1 MDQVLCSSFWGSRQY
16 KGSTLAPESN
26 CWLGRW
32 PQGLSLRE
40 VSYAHCFSTRRGTSP
55 LSWSLLSISLEFS
68 HGKLRTF
75 FLTLCHSR
83 LRKCKPLLL
92 ADWARYWHQRNLDE
106 IRWAV
111 PTCDSVSTWDLEEA
125 SSTDD
130 NQRRQTFMEFSHPNG
145 MFISPRNCLS
155 SPGNWEIIYFTYTW
169 SLRTEKML
177 HPKNEP
183 ESRGRAHTSALLTS
197 CTTNGHHRAGQP
209 PPEVTSIHT
218 PFIEALRKAPQ
229 KKSQSWVPSAGL
241 SNLLGFMSP
250 KSNTKDKISICKPLL
265 WR

>member
-130 NQRRQTFMEFSHPNG
+130 NQRRQSNIYGIFPSKWNVYITQELPL
-145 MFISPRNCLS
+145 LS
-155 SPGNWEIIYFTYTW
+155 WK
-169 SLRTEKML
+169 LRDYLFHL
-177 HPKNEP
+177 HMVPKN
-183 ESRGRAHTSALLTS
+183 
-197 CTTNGHHRAGQP
+197 
-209 PPEVTSIHT
+209 
-218 PFIEALRKAPQ
+218 RKDAAS
-229 KKSQSWVPSAGL
+229 KKW
-241 SNLLGFMSP
+241 
-250 KSNTKDKISICKPLL
+250 TWI
-265 WR
+265 